1 MRLFD
6 QTKLNEG
13 THAGTTAAS
22 GQESNGLPPPA
33 CHYDSDG
40 NRDTGI
46 HPSTRRAAKWIPGS
60 LASLAPRNDERN
72 SITSSNLFKENLNA
86 RRYSSCPRRHQEASG
101 L

>member
-46 HPSTRRAAKWIPGS
+46 YRAATLLGGM
-60 LASLAPRNDERN
+60 D
-72 SITSSNLFKENLNA
+72 
-86 RRYSSCPRRHQEASG
+86 SG
-101 L
+101 LARFTRAPE